1 MIIRKDTFFGITRKY
16 RSIIN
21 PHKSLLAG
29 SSALF
34 SPDITA
40 TNCNSQGKLA
50 MRLHFALAF
59 AVAWLIGWF
68 APNPTQPGMGLSAQ
82 ADPDYYTR
90 KRVNGVWITGKFP
103 RANSTKRAAQVASAD
118 PTDVTVTNSIP
129 TPVPVLP
136 SMVGLAFPSYVSS
149 SQTAEFPHD
158 SGEAHRE
165 ALRSGL
171 EQLARRILANAETVT
186 AAMPIQK

>member
-1 MIIRKDTFFGITRKY
+1 
-16 RSIIN
+16 
-21 PHKSLLAG
+21 LL
-29 SSALF
+29 SALF
-34 SPDITA
+34 ASFSPNIIA
-40 TNCNSQGKLA
+40 TNCNSQGKSA
-50 MRLHFALAF
+50 MRLHYALAF
-59 AVAWLIGWF
+59 AVAWFIGWF
-68 APNPTQPGMGLSAQ
+68 APNPAQPGTGTSAQ

-103 RANSTKRAAQVASAD
+103 RTSSTKKAAQVASAD

-136 SMVGLAFPSYVSS
+136 SMVGLAFPSSVSS
-149 SQTAEFPHD
+149 IQTAEFPHD
-158 SGEAHRE
+158 FGEAYSE

-171 EQLARRILANAETVT
+171 EQLARRIAANAETVT